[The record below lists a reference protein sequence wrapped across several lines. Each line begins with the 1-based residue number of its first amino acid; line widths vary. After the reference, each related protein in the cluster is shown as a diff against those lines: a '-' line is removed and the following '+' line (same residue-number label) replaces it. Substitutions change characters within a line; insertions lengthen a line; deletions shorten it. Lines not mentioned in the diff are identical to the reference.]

1 MIPNPAVASRGD
13 LRTLLA
19 HAVAAHRAG
28 ALSEAVRLYDLVL
41 AADPCHAW
49 ANYFRGVLAQEAG
62 ELETARALCRVACN
76 APDAAPQF
84 LVTLGNLDLHRG
96 DATSASASFRLA
108 IARRPDFAAAHTGMS
123 LAQKQLDQLE
133 AAAESAS
140 RALQLRRGW
149 TKGRPATGSVD
160 PTEAAEMRLAN
171 RVKLRHDSE
180 QLRYLR
186 RLGRLGSEIDP
197 VIAGLEALLDRYAAL
212 PDDVSIVEL
221 SDADLALTQYG
232 YNRAI
237 HVACAPR
244 LAGPALNAG
253 AFTSVDAICA
263 NSPSGF
269 AVVNSALA
277 PATLE
282 SLQRLLTE
290 STIWFEVKD
299 HGGHLGA
306 YFEEGLACGLMAQIT
321 EEVRVLLPR
330 TLGEK
335 RLAQLWAYK
344 YQQGMGGTELHAD
357 VGAVSLNLWVT
368 PDTANLDP
376 EGGGLEIL
384 PLVLPPDW
392 DFRRMNVDRDAL
404 RDFAAAS
411 GTAPVRIAYRCN
423 RMVVFD
429 ARFPHRTAPGHFA
442 DSYINKRINVTFL
455 FA

>member
-1 MIPNPAVASRGD
+1 MPGRGVASGGD

-19 HAVAAHRAG
+19 RAVAAHRAG
-28 ALSEAVRLYDLVL
+28 GLSEAERLYDLVL
-41 AADPCHAW
+41 AADPCHGW
-49 ANYFRGVLAQEAG
+49 ASYFRGVLAQEAG
-62 ELETARALCRVACN
+62 ELEAARALYRTACSS
-76 APDAAPQF
+76 PDAAPQF
-84 LVTLGNLDLHRG
+84 LVTLGNLDLSRG
-96 DATSASASFRLA
+96 DAANASASFRSA
-108 IARRPDFAAAHTGMS
+108 IAKRPDFAAAHTGMS
-123 LAQKQLDQLE
+123 LALKQLGQLE

-140 RALQLRRGW
+140 RAVQLRRGW
-149 TKGRPATGSVD
+149 AMGGQSAGLVD
-160 PTEAAEMRLAN
+160 PTEAAALRRAN
-171 RVKLRHDSE
+171 RVKLRHDSA

-186 RLGRLGSEIDP
+186 QLGRVGSEIDA
-197 VIAGLEALLDRYAAL
+197 VIAGLETLLARYAAL

-221 SDADLALTQYG
+221 SDADLTLTRYA

-237 HVACAPR
+237 HIAPAPR
-244 LAGPALNAG
+244 LPAPALNAG
-253 AFTSVDAICA
+253 AFASADAPCVS
-263 NSPSGF
+263 SPTGF
-269 AVVNSALA
+269 AVVDSALT
-277 PATLE
+277 PAALG

-321 EEVRVLLPR
+321 EEVRALLPR

-376 EGGGLEIL
+376 QGGGLEIL

-392 DFRRMNVDRDAL
+392 DFQRMNVERDTL
-404 RDFAAAS
+404 RRFAAAS
-411 GTAPVRIAYRCN
+411 GTAPVQIPYRCN
-423 RMVVFD
+423 RMVVFG
-429 ARFPHRTAPGHFA
+429 ARLLHRTAPGHFA
-442 DSYINKRINVTFL
+442 DGYINRRTNVTFL